1 VFVNTVLGQGW
12 REEADETNEDELASR
27 AEPISLEA
35 IPEAVLMLTV
45 GCDVQ
50 QDRLEVTTAGWAK
63 DGTCFIL
70 DHRAIWGSPDDN
82 EIWHELDEH
91 LNRRFDHPRGGQ
103 PLRIDAACI
112 DAGSGSHYDVVC
124 RFAQARLSR
133 RVFAIKGIGGQ
144 GRPSII
150 RSRSKTRV
158 LHIVGVDSLKG
169 NILAKLAQ
177 QRAFRFSDQLPEHYW
192 SEVTAER
199 RVVRYTRGRPTIRL
213 RSCPAVKATR
223 SMRWSMPMRLRL
235 HSRGSISTSARRSLR
250 VRLRLN
256 RKPHASGAQ
265 NGWKRGGSSFAV
277 SKGICSYLE
286 NARCYRCL
294 RRPFADPQKHK

>member
-192 SEVTAER
+192 SEVTAKR
-199 RVVRYTRGRPTIRL
+199 RVVRYTRGRPTIRFEVVPGRESHAL
-213 RSCPAVKATR
+213 DALVYAHAAKAAL
-223 SMRWSMPMRLRL
+223 S
-235 HSRGSISTSARRSLR
+235 
-250 VRLRLN
+250 RLN
-256 RKPHASGAQ
+256 LDEREAQLASPTPTQPQAPRV
-265 NGWKRGGSSFAV
+265 WR
-277 SKGICSYLE
+277 SKWMETGRL
-286 NARCYRCL
+286 
-294 RRPFADPQKHK
+294 